1 MRAFNLNG
9 AGPFSRVQ
17 FGQTLGGRRERKE
30 ERETAAVKQENKVET
45 AKQKDKLQDE
55 EARLYLIIGE

>member
-30 ERETAAVKQENKVET
+30 ETAAVEKQENKVET